1 MMCDRITAAPMHSLV
16 SWVDF
21 LLLHKKYVLYYISE
35 LIVYLQWTTFLD
47 SEGRVMDS
55 KALRKRVFY
64 GGVEHNLRAEVW
76 VFEDDFLF
84 WKHAITLFHSVMF
97 FMSRVCYESHHYDL
111 QVWTFLMGYHEYG
124 STYAER
130 EYLMSIRKSEYET
143 IKRQWQVSYWF
154 CICLKYR
161 CICFENYFKSHYC

>member
-1 MMCDRITAAPMHSLV
+1 MEEWSTICGRR
-16 SWVDF
+16 F
-21 LLLHKKYVLYYISE
+21 E
-35 LIVYLQWTTFLD
+35 YLK
-47 SEGRVMDS
+47 MI
-55 KALRKRVFY
+55 
-64 GGVEHNLRAEVW
+64 
-76 VFEDDFLF
+76 FLF

-143 IKRQWQVSYWF
+143 IKRQWQVSY
-154 CICLKYR
+154 
-161 CICFENYFKSHYC
+161 